1 MNEATT
7 FHCPACNA
15 PLELPQGDVSVRCP
29 YCGSSVI
36 PPQATSGSAQPGT
49 VVTSRV
55 SIDFQDYRDLLAQ
68 GEKMEAIKRLR
79 LATGLGLKQSKDIID
94 ALERGEDM
102 TAVGELLGELSGQ
115 ALGDV
120 MGSIGIGQP
129 EAQSRG
135 GKQAAKAG
143 GSAGR
148 SLTCGVV
155 ALIVFVLMLTLI
167 PVFFA
172 MASEGGPLAALW
184 NQINPRSS
192 VSIELRFGE
201 EGIGA
206 GQLTDPRAVAAD
218 NDGNIY
224 VADYSTGRLQSFD
237 PDGSFRWL
245 ANLGEDSY
253 VEALDVAGDGT
264 LLVVARSAL
273 RRFNLADGSEL
284 PPPTFPEEYYF
295 EDVSVAPDGHIA
307 AIVNSEDILVL
318 DPAYQQVLYVPQ
330 AVSAASG
337 DSELEANI
345 DIDGMGNLYVVGAFN
360 YGVFKYTPD
369 GRFVNRF
376 GSQGKE
382 KGQFTSPGD
391 LAIDGQEHIYVS
403 DFDGVQIFDSDGRYL
418 NQFDLGGYVFGLNFD
433 LQDKLY
439 TVSNVPQVMRLRVKR

>member
-7 FHCPACNA
+7 FHCPSCSA
-15 PLELPQGDVSVRCP
+15 PLEAPAGLASLRCP
-29 YCGSSVI
+29 YCGSTVI

-49 VVTSRV
+49 AVTSRV
-55 SIDFQDYRDLLAQ
+55 SIDFQEYRDLLAQ

-115 ALGDV
+115 AIGDV

-135 GKQAAKAG
+135 GKQAAKA
-143 GSAGR
+143 AGIAGI
-148 SLTCGVV
+148 SLTCGVI
-155 ALIVFVLMLTLI
+155 AFIVFVLMLTLI

-172 MASEGGPLAALW
+172 MAAEGGPLAPLW
-184 NQINPRSS
+184 NQINPRSA

-206 GQLTDPRAVAAD
+206 GQLTDPRAIAAD
-218 NDGNIY
+218 EGGNIY

-253 VEALDVAGDGT
+253 VDALDVAGDGA
-264 LLVVARSAL
+264 LLVVARGAL

-284 PPPTFPEEYYF
+284 PPPTLPEEYYF
-295 EDVSVAPDGHIA
+295 EDVNVAPDGHIA
-307 AIVNSEDILVL
+307 AIVDSEDILVL
-318 DPAYQQVLYVPQ
+318 DPAYQQVLYVPK
-330 AVSAASG
+330 AVSSASG
-337 DSELEANI
+337 DSELDADIE
-345 DIDGMGNLYVVGAFN
+345 IDGLGNLYVLGSFN
-360 YGVFKYTPD
+360 YSVFKYSPD
-369 GRFVNRF
+369 GRFTNRILSR
-376 GSQGKE
+376 GEE
-382 KGQFTSPGD
+382 KGQLTSPGD
-391 LAIDGQEHIYVS
+391 LAVDGQGRIYVS
-403 DFDGVQIFDSDGRYL
+403 DMGGVQIYDPDGRYL
-418 NQFDLGGYVFGLNFD
+418 NQFNLGGYVFGLNFD
-433 LQDKLY
+433 LQDNLY
-439 TVSNVPQVMRLRVKR
+439 TVSNKPLVMRLRIKK